1 MDHPIQTIHQ
11 LSQYLAAAAIS
22 FMEAAPDDSHTNLGF
37 DGSTQSLSTHALN
50 DLGIQLCF
58 SYADFSLFW
67 KGEGLKSSIELDGKT
82 HQEVLNWL
90 KSTAEGFGFDTPYR
104 YEFHYDLPY
113 PIEADQLWVA
123 PKAKALNQL
132 SDTRTKAQRASE
144 AFATELGQEVAIRI
158 WPHHFDTGGY
168 TALVDGLGVGWGLA
182 IPDSVVNG
190 PYYYI
195 SYYKDGK
202 SYLPDDLPALGLG
215 DWYRDGFTG
224 AVLPFRDSGDDGF
237 AFFKQVHQRIMSH

>member
-11 LSQYLAAAAIS
+11 LAQYLAAAAIS

-37 DGSTQSLSTHALN
+37 DDSSQSLSTHPLN
-50 DLGIQLCF
+50 DLGVQLCF

-67 KGEGLKSSIELDGKT
+67 KGEGLKSSISLDGKT

-90 KSTAEGFGFDTPYR
+90 KSTAEGLGFDKPYQ

-113 PIEADQLWVA
+113 QVEADQVWVSPEA
-123 PKAKALNQL
+123 NTLNQL
-132 SDTRTKAQRASE
+132 SEDRANAQLASE

-168 TALVDGLGVGWGLA
+168 SPLENDLGVGWGLA
-182 IPDSVVNG
+182 IPDSVVNSS
-190 PYYYI
+190 YYYI
-195 SYYKDGK
+195 SYYKDGN
-202 SYLPDDLPALGLG
+202 SYLPDDLPGLTLG
-215 DWYRDGFTG
+215 DWHRDGFTG
-224 AVLPFRDSGDDGF
+224 GVLPLKESDQDGF

>member
-37 DGSTQSLSTHALN
+37 DSAAQSLYTHPLN
-50 DLGIQLCF
+50 NLGVQLCF

-67 KGEGLKSSIELDGKT
+67 KGEGLKSSITLDGKT
-82 HQEVLNWL
+82 HEEVLNWL
-90 KSTAEGFGFDTPYR
+90 MSTAEALGFYTPYR

-113 PIEADQLWVA
+113 PVEEDQLWVA
-123 PKAKALNQL
+123 PEDKVLNEL
-132 SDTRTKAQRASE
+132 SDARTKAQLASE
-144 AFATELGQEVAIRI
+144 AFATELGKEVAIRI

-168 TALVDGLGVGWGLA
+168 TALADGLGVGWGLA

-190 PYYYI
+190 SYYYI

-202 SYLPDDLPALGLG
+202 SYLPDDLPELPLG
-215 DWYRDGFTG
+215 DWYRDGFIG
-224 AVLPFRDSGDDGF
+224 AVLPFRDSDDDSF
-237 AFFKQVHQRIMSH
+237 VFYKQVHDRIMSH